1 MSAFD
6 THPEDL
12 AGDSSTLQSRR
23 VWQAAGQQDLD
34 FESQALRNRLRA
46 KMFGVDA
53 TPIEIGRFTVLETV
67 GAGGMGVV
75 YAAHDR
81 ELDRRVAV
89 KLLRPAREDDASVGK
104 GRLLREA
111 QALAKLSH
119 PNVVQVYEVGTFND
133 RVFLAMEFLPGPTLR
148 SWLMD
153 EPRPW
158 ADVLRHFVE
167 AGRGLAAAHQQG
179 VIHRDFKPA
188 NLLFGGDGR
197 VRVVDFGLARAA
209 GEIRRELLEASP
221 DGPSS
226 SFAAELTQTGEI
238 MGTPAYMSPEQ
249 ARHETVDAR
258 SDQYSFCV
266 ALYEALFG
274 MRPHAGRSTAE
285 VLVAVAE
292 GEVRP
297 PPRNTKVPGRIVRA
311 IMRGLS
317 AEPGQRFAS
326 MDALLDELVLRER
339 GRWRLLGGAAAVA
352 VAGVGMF
359 VLASEPPCPSFE
371 DDLEGS
377 WGREQRAA
385 VADSFAAT
393 GAPGAHSAIELTSE
407 RLDGYARE
415 WLDARRDAC
424 EAHLVRREQSAELHD
439 RRVACLV
446 ERRAEL
452 ATLTQAF
459 AAADVGVV
467 EQAPLAAA
475 ELSPV
480 SDCGDLARL
489 QRQGH
494 MDPTRQEL
502 RVRLAEARAQ
512 YKVGRYEPALATLA
526 AVADDA
532 HHHAAPELEAAALF
546 HRGSIHQ
553 RRRTHAAANEAFEQA
568 ADLAEVGAD
577 DELAAQAWIYLARSQ
592 AMLGLIER
600 ADQSVRRARSKAQRL
615 GEERLEQEV
624 RESQAVVAWQADRID
639 EAIEGQAL
647 VVEWVR
653 AALGDEHPRTVYA
666 EHRLANMLSDAGR
679 HAEAQARYAQALA
692 VLERTLGREHPELA
706 RVWFDMGVDHH
717 DAGNEVEAVQA
728 LERAER
734 LFEAA
739 VGARAPEQLD
749 IHELL
754 CDLSVARAR
763 REKTGSK
770 AWRAELDE
778 AKRRADLALE
788 LAELPGTPAGERLD
802 ALILQTNVDVDRLD
816 PAAAVRS
823 SRAVLELLESG
834 SFGPHDQLRGLYTR
848 LVLAEQLA
856 KLGRH
861 AEAEAE
867 AARLLAELE
876 HHDDASLAPL
886 RDAASKVAKAARQAR
901 EATIMPASTR
911 AAPR

>member
-6 THPEDL
+6 THPQEL
-12 AGDSSTLQSRR
+12 ADDSATLQSRS
-23 VWQAAGQQDLD
+23 VWKAAGRQELD
-34 FESQALRNRLRA
+34 FQSQALRNRLRA

-53 TPIEIGRFTVLETV
+53 KPVSIGRFTVLETV
-67 GAGGMGVV
+67 GSGGMGVV
-75 YAAHDR
+75 YAAHDK

-89 KLLRPAREDDASVGK
+89 KLLRPSREDDASVGE

-148 SWLMD
+148 GWLMD

-158 ADVLRHFVE
+158 ADVLRHFIE

-188 NLLFGGDGR
+188 NLLFGADGR

-209 GEIRRELLEASP
+209 GEVRREPADASAP
-221 DGPSS
+221 GAES
-226 SFAAELTQTGEI
+226 SFATELTQTGEI

-249 ARHETVDAR
+249 ARHEAVDAR

-274 MRPHAGRSTAE
+274 TRPHVGRSTAE
-285 VLVAVAE
+285 VLVSVAE
-292 GEVRP
+292 GQVRP

-317 AEPGQRFAS
+317 AEPAGRFPT
-326 MDALLDELVLRER
+326 MEALLDELSPRDR
-339 GRWRLLGGAAAVA
+339 GRWRVLGGAAVIAMI
-352 VAGVGMF
+352 AGFGM
-359 VLASEPPCPSFE
+359 LMIADEPCPSFE
-371 DDLEGS
+371 DDLQGA
-377 WGREQRAA
+377 WDHEQRAA
-385 VADSFAAT
+385 VASAFAAT
-393 GAPGAHSAIELTSE
+393 GASGAQSALDLASE

-439 RRVACLV
+439 RRVACPV

-459 AAADVGVV
+459 AGADVGVV

-475 ELSPV
+475 ELSAV
-480 SDCGDLARL
+480 SDCGDLPRL

-494 MDPTRQEL
+494 MDRTRQAL

-526 AVADDA
+526 AVAEDA
-532 HHHAAPELEAAALF
+532 HRHAAPELEAAALF

-553 RRRTHAAANEAFEQA
+553 RRRTHAAAVEAFEQA
-568 ADLAEVGAD
+568 ADFAEAGAD
-577 DELAAQAWIYLARSQ
+577 DELAGDAWIYLARSQ
-592 AMLGLIER
+592 AMLGHIEQ
-600 ADQSVRRARSKAQRL
+600 AEQSVRRAQAKATRVAD
-615 GEERLEQEV
+615 ERLEQEA
-624 RESQAVVAWQADRID
+624 RESQAVVAWRAGRFE

-647 VVEWVR
+647 VVERVR
-653 AALGDEHPRTVYA
+653 ASFGNEHLRTADA
-666 EHRLANMLSDAGR
+666 EQRLANMLSDAGR
-679 HAEAQARYAQALA
+679 HPQAQARYASALA

-706 RVWFDMGVDHH
+706 RVWFDMGLDHRESGRH
-717 DAGNEVEAVQA
+717 AEAVQA
-728 LERAER
+728 LEQAER
-734 LFEAA
+734 HFEAA
-739 VGARAPEQLD
+739 VGARAPELLD
-749 IHELL
+749 IQKGLS
-754 CDLSVARAR
+754 DLALAR
-763 REKTGSK
+763 GDV
-770 AWRAELDE
+770 DE
-778 AKRRADLALE
+778 AKRRADLVLE
-788 LAELPGTPAGERLD
+788 LVELPGMPASERLE
-802 ALILQTNVDVDRLD
+802 ALLLQTNVNAGRD
-816 PAAAVRS
+816 PAEAVRNG
-823 SRAVLELLESG
+823 RAVLALLATG
-834 SFGPHDQLRGLYTR
+834 SFGPDEQLSGLYTR
-848 LVLAEQLA
+848 MVLVEQLSA
-856 KLGRH
+856 LGQH

-867 AARLLAELE
+867 ANRLLVALE
-876 HHDDASLAPL
+876 RPDDASLATL
-886 RDAASKVAKAARQAR
+886 SDAASKAAAAARQAR
-901 EATIMPASTR
+901 EATIMPVSTEST
-911 AAPR
+911 PR

>member
-12 AGDSSTLQSRR
+12 DGDSGTLETRR
-23 VWQAAGQQDLD
+23 VWQAAGRQDLD
-34 FESQALRNRLRA
+34 FESHALRNRLRA

-53 TPIEIGRFTVLETV
+53 TPPAIGRFTVLETV
-67 GAGGMGVV
+67 GSGGMGVV
-75 YAAHDR
+75 YAAHDK

-89 KLLRPAREDDASVGK
+89 KLLRPTREDDASVGK

-119 PNVVQVYEVGTFND
+119 PNVVQVYEVGTFKD

-148 SWLMD
+148 AWLMD

-158 ADVLRHFVE
+158 AVVLRHLID

-179 VIHRDFKPA
+179 MIHRDFKPA
-188 NLLFGGDGR
+188 NLLFGADDR

-209 GEIRRELLEASP
+209 GDVRLEPVVASTAE
-221 DGPSS
+221 SS
-226 SFAAELTQTGEI
+226 QAFAAELTLTGEI
-238 MGTPAYMSPEQ
+238 MGTPAYMAPEQ
-249 ARHETVDAR
+249 ARHEAVDAR

-274 MRPHAGRSTAE
+274 MRPHVGRSTAE

-292 GEVRP
+292 GQVRP
-297 PPRNTKVPGRIVRA
+297 PPRNTKVPSRIVRA

-317 AEPGQRFAS
+317 ADPAQRFPS
-326 MDALLDELVLRER
+326 MDALLDELTLRER
-339 GRWRLLGGAAAVA
+339 GRWRLLGGAAVLAV
-352 VAGVGMF
+352 GLGMF
-359 VLASEPPCPSFE
+359 AAAGEPPCPSFDE
-371 DDLEGS
+371 DLDEA
-377 WGREQRAA
+377 WGGDRRAT
-385 VADSFAAT
+385 VASSFVAT
-393 GAPGAHSAIELTSE
+393 SASGAQSSLELTSE
-407 RLDGYARE
+407 RLDAYARE

-459 AAADVGVV
+459 AAADVRVV

-475 ELSPV
+475 ELSPI
-480 SDCGDLARL
+480 SECGDHERL
-489 QRQGH
+489 QRQPH

-512 YKVGRYEPALATLA
+512 YKVGHYEPALATLA

-532 HHHAAPELEAAALF
+532 HEHAAPELEAAALF

-568 ADLAEVGAD
+568 ADLAEEGAD
-577 DELAAQAWIYLARSQ
+577 DELAAQAWIFLARSE
-592 AMLGLIER
+592 AMLGHIEQ
-600 ADQSVRRARSKAQRL
+600 ADWSVRRARAKARRL
-615 GEERLEQEV
+615 GEDRLDQEV
-624 RESQAVVAWQADRID
+624 RESHAVVAWQAGRMD

-653 AALGDEHPRTVYA
+653 RTLGDEHPRTADA

-679 HAEAQARYAQALA
+679 HADAQARYSQALA

-706 RVWFDMGVDHH
+706 RVWFDMGVDHR
-717 DAGNEVEAVQA
+717 DAGRDAEAVQA
-728 LERAER
+728 LEQAER
-734 LFEAA
+734 HFAAA

-754 CDLSVARAR
+754 SDLAVAR
-763 REKTGSK
+763 GD
-770 AWRAELDE
+770 LDE

-788 LAELPGTPAGERLD
+788 LAGLPGVPASERLD
-802 ALILQTNVDVDRLD
+802 ALVLQANVDSQLEDH
-816 PAAAVRS
+816 AAAERS
-823 SRAVLELLESG
+823 CRAVLELLESG
-834 SFGPHDQLRGLYTR
+834 SFNPDDQLRGLYTR
-848 LVLAEQLA
+848 LVLVEQLA
-856 KLGRH
+856 ALGRH

-867 AARLLAELE
+867 AERLLATLA
-876 HHDDASLAPL
+876 HHDDESLAPL
-886 RDAASKVAKAARQAR
+886 RDAASKAAAAARGAR
-901 EATIMPASTR
+901 DIAVTPKSTSL
-911 AAPR
+911 APG

>member
-23 VWQAAGQQDLD
+23 VWQAAGRQDLD
-34 FESQALRNRLRA
+34 FESQALRSRLRA

-53 TPIEIGRFTVLETV
+53 TPLEIGRFTVLETV
-67 GAGGMGVV
+67 GSGGMGVV

-104 GRLLREA
+104 GRLQREA

-119 PNVVQVYEVGTFND
+119 PNVVQVYEVGTFKD

-167 AGRGLAAAHQQG
+167 AGRGLAAAHQHG

-221 DGPSS
+221 AAASS
-226 SFAAELTQTGEI
+226 SFATELTLTGEI

-266 ALYEALFG
+266 ALYEGLFG
-274 MRPHAGRSTAE
+274 MRPHVGRSTAE

-297 PPRNTKVPGRIVRA
+297 PPRNTRVPGRVVRA
-311 IMRGLS
+311 VMRGLS
-317 AEPGQRFAS
+317 AEPDQRFPS
-326 MDALLDELVLRER
+326 MDALLDELVPRDR
-339 GRWRLLGGAAAVA
+339 GRWRLLGGATAVV
-352 VAGVGMF
+352 VAGLGMF
-359 VLASEPPCPSFE
+359 ALASEPPCPSFE
-371 DDLEGS
+371 DDLEGA
-377 WGREQRAA
+377 WGPEPRAA
-385 VADSFAAT
+385 VAAAFG
-393 GAPGAHSAIELTSE
+393 GAGAVGGQSALELARE
-407 RLDGYARE
+407 RLDAYARE
-415 WLDARRDAC
+415 WLDARRDVC

-452 ATLTQAF
+452 ATLTRAF

-475 ELSPV
+475 ELTAI

-494 MDPTRQEL
+494 MDPARQEL
-502 RVRLAEARAQ
+502 RLRLAEARAQ
-512 YKVGRYEPALATLA
+512 YKVGQYEPALTTLA
-526 AVADDA
+526 AVAEEA
-532 HHHAAPELEAAALF
+532 HALAAPELEGAALF
-546 HRGSIHQ
+546 HRGSIHL
-553 RRRTHAAANEAFEQA
+553 RRRTLAAANEAFDQA
-568 ADLAEVGAD
+568 VDLAEAGGD
-577 DELAAQAWIYLARSQ
+577 DELAAEAWSYLARIQ
-592 AMLGLIER
+592 AGLGHIEQ
-600 ADQSVRRARSKAQRL
+600 ADQSVRRARAKARRL
-615 GEERLEQEV
+615 GEDRLEQEV

-639 EAIEGQAL
+639 EAIQGQAL
-647 VVEWVR
+647 VVDGVR
-653 AALGDEHPRTVYA
+653 AALGDEHPRTADA
-666 EHRLANMLSDAGR
+666 EQRLANMLSDAGR
-679 HAEAQARYAQALA
+679 HADAQARYAQALA
-692 VLERTLGREHPELA
+692 VLERTLGHEHPELA
-706 RVWFDMGVDHH
+706 RVWFDMGVDHR
-717 DAGNEVEAVQA
+717 DAGRNGEAVQA
-728 LERAER
+728 LEHAER

-754 CDLSVARAR
+754 SDLAVAR
-763 REKTGSK
+763 GD
-770 AWRAELDE
+770 LDE

-788 LAELPGTPAGERLD
+788 LAEMPGVPASERLD
-802 ALILQTNVDVDRLD
+802 ALILQANVAVARLD

-823 SRAVLELLESG
+823 GRAVLELLASG
-834 SFGPHDQLRGLYTR
+834 SFSAHDQLRGLYTR
-848 LVLAEQLA
+848 LVLAEQLR

-861 AEAEAE
+861 AEAETE
-867 AARLLAELE
+867 AKRLLAELE

-886 RDAASKVAKAARQAR
+886 RAAASKAAIAARQAR
-901 EATIMPASTR
+901 EATIRPASTNG
-911 AAPR
+911 APR